1 MIERGWTKISQLEKS
16 IKTMKLSS
24 IKARCPT
31 ILILIVC
38 FVIYGCNEE
47 IVYPEGGYSYLKDS
61 SPKDSNFYFL
71 PIRKSVDRRDSINIL
86 LGKMTY
92 DIFDEPNLSIAPPV
106 EDVFRFNYSN
116 AFGDLLMIV
125 VNRDKIIIKTPIDSL
140 NNNPGPLTWHPVE
153 KLHFNLFDSQFDLN
167 SISVKERKHIDSL
180 LKLYPTLFDF
190 ATYLKIVHK
199 MFPMSHFKY
208 TKKEIKISKA
218 KYRYFVDLI
227 NKSEFWQRPFHIKEH
242 EGEFADGYTFILE
255 GATKNKYQCIM
266 SNMHYDGPSKYRRV
280 FDEIVKYT
288 SSDSLIAWQAYNDP
302 SKKWN

>member
-1 MIERGWTKISQLEKS
+1 
-16 IKTMKLSS
+16 MKFSS
-24 IKARCPT
+24 IKACCQT

-38 FVIYGCNEE
+38 FVIYGCNDE
-47 IVYPEGGYSYLKDS
+47 IVYPEGGYPYLKNTS
-61 SPKDSNFYFL
+61 AEDSNFYYL
-71 PIRKSVDRRDSINIL
+71 PIRKSVDRRDSISIL

-92 DIFDEPNLSIAPPV
+92 DIFDEPNLSISPPV

-125 VNRDKIIIKTPIDSL
+125 LNKNKIIIKAPIDSL
-140 NNNPGPLTWHPVE
+140 NNNPGQLTWDPVE
-153 KLHFNLFDSQFDLN
+153 RLHFNFFDSQFDLN
-167 SISVKERKHIDSL
+167 SISVKQRNHIDSL

-199 MFPMSHFKY
+199 MFPMSRFKY
-208 TKKEIKISKA
+208 TKKEIEISES

-242 EGEFADGYTFILE
+242 EGEFMDGYTFILE

-266 SNMHYDGPSKYRRV
+266 SNMYYDGPSKFRRV

-288 SSDSLIAWQAYNDP
+288 RTDSLIDWGAYDGP
-302 SKKWN
+302 SKKSRRKRYSTH